1 MNLISIPE
9 IAERFHADPSLIR
22 KRLKEMKIKT
32 VTAIRGKTKKS
43 TTAISKKD
51 LTRLTKKYPNMKA
64 PKAKATDVP
73 VSQVASKL
81 GRDISTVLKMCASR
95 KIKLT
100 VKKVV
105 TPSKKKVKTNPLTLR
120 AVKTISVKDFN
131 LLKKEV
137 KTIPVV

>member
-1 MNLISIPE
+1 MSLISIPE
-9 IAERFHADPSLIR
+9 IAERYHADPSLVR

-43 TTAISKKD
+43 TTAITKKD
-51 LTRLTKKYPNMKA
+51 LTRLTRKYPNMKA

-73 VSQVASKL
+73 VSQVAKKL
-81 GRDISTVLKMCASR
+81 GRDISTILKMCATR

-100 VKKVV
+100 VKKIANA
-105 TPSKKKVKTNPLTLR
+105 PKKKVKTKSPAMR
-120 AVKTISVKDFN
+120 PVKTITVKDFN
-131 LLKKEV
+131 LLKKEL